1 MDKIMK
7 KKIVGLLLLAF
18 AFITVNANTLK
29 KSDKMQFK
37 SWNKTTRAPVPIP
50 IDAFIEEN
58 SSILIKFFKLQSQPV
73 TFQIKDNHGNIIFQD
88 MVVPSEEENYTID
101 LNEFKQGE
109 YELFY
114 IDVHTMI
121 SGKFHIK

>member
-1 MDKIMK
+1 MK
-7 KKIVGLLLLAF
+7 KKIVVLLLLAF
-18 AFITVNANTLK
+18 AFITVNANTLAK
-29 KSDKMQFK
+29 HKVQLETWKS
-37 SWNKTTRAPVPIP
+37 STRAPVPIP

-58 SSILIKFFKLQSQPV
+58 SSILIKFFERQSQPV

-88 MVVPSEEENYTID
+88 MVTPSEEENYTID

-114 IDVHTMI
+114 LDGHTMI
-121 SGKFHIK
+121 SGRFYIE

>member
-1 MDKIMK
+1 
-7 KKIVGLLLLAF
+7 
-18 AFITVNANTLK
+18 
-29 KSDKMQFK
+29 MQFK
-37 SWNKTTRAPVPIP
+37 SWDKATRAPVPMP

-58 SSILIKFFKLQSQPV
+58 SSILIKFFNHQSQPV

>member
-1 MDKIMK
+1 MAKIMK
-7 KKIVGLLLLAF
+7 KKIVVLLLLAF
-18 AFITVNANTLK
+18 AFITVNANTLAK
-29 KSDKMQFK
+29 HKVQLETWKS
-37 SWNKTTRAPVPIP
+37 STRAPVPIP

-58 SSILIKFFKLQSQPV
+58 SSILIKFFERQSQPV

-88 MVVPSEEENYTID
+88 MVTPSEEENYTID

-114 IDVHTMI
+114 LDGHTMI
-121 SGKFHIK
+121 SGRFYIE

>member
-1 MDKIMK
+1 MK
-7 KKIVGLLLLAF
+7 KKIVGLLLIALTF
-18 AFITVNANTLK
+18 TTVNANTLTK
-29 KSDKMQFK
+29 NKMELGVW
-37 SWNKTTRAPVPIP
+37 SKTTRAPVPIP

-58 SSILIKFFKLQSQPV
+58 SSILIKFFERQSQPV

-88 MVVPSEEENYTID
+88 MVVPTEEENYTID

-114 IDVHTMI
+114 LDGHMMI
-121 SGKFHIK
+121 SGRFYIK